1 MNLSDNYCYRTYG
14 PASNVETWETAPF
27 LYDMIFFNYY
37 WMYKPEAKEVMHA
50 IFNQVTPFP
59 LELTELIIEHLEN
72 ANYRDR
78 DRSLMIVSRREQ
90 MLTELKMFARYVV
103 GVKKLKWH
111 AYFSHG
117 RMDALKLTL
126 DPATWLSSFA
136 YESLP
141 YEFGL
146 GSFITGL
153 ILQHP
158 ILREF
163 LADVGIKRIAAS
175 DVHGDEVVAEFAGV
189 IKDYVRVL
197 ASELFRRYSRNLLE
211 DLEPFNEIYCFGFI

>member
-1 MNLSDNYCYRTYG
+1 
-14 PASNVETWETAPF
+14 
-27 LYDMIFFNYY
+27 
-37 WMYKPEAKEVMHA
+37 
-50 IFNQVTPFP
+50 
-59 LELTELIIEHLEN
+59 
-72 ANYRDR
+72 
-78 DRSLMIVSRREQ
+78 
-90 MLTELKMFARYVV
+90 
-103 GVKKLKWH
+103 
-111 AYFSHG
+111 
-117 RMDALKLTL
+117 
-126 DPATWLSSFA
+126 
-136 YESLP
+136 LP